1 MKLPAGCYKKN
12 KGKNEK
18 ETRERYKILS
28 EEEKSNKQPEYC
40 CEQYQNP
47 YEDEKQKRVK
57 YKVNF
62 DIQLKIQGSNFLVIR
77 ADENAMILRQPKFQF
92 LAIRVDKNAAMRV
105 DENAV
110 ILGTHLKKL
119 E

>member
-1 MKLPAGCYKKN
+1 
-12 KGKNEK
+12 
-18 ETRERYKILS
+18 
-28 EEEKSNKQPEYC
+28 
-40 CEQYQNP
+40 
-47 YEDEKQKRVK
+47 
-57 YKVNF
+57 
-62 DIQLKIQGSNFLVIR
+62 
-77 ADENAMILRQPKFQF
+77 MILRQPKFQF